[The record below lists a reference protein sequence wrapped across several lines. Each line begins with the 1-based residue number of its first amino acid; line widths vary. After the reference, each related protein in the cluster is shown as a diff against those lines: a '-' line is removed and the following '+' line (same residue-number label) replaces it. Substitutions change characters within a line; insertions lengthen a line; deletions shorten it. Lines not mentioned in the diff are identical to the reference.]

1 MLRSEAVFWIGG
13 GERAVGDHGSL
24 AHSVAE
30 SGYRFD
36 VFGSPAPEIV
46 SHGHIHMRKPWK
58 NELHVF
64 PPFPQPLLLLTISS
78 NKNNR

>member
-1 MLRSEAVFWIGG
+1 MLRSEAVSWISG
-13 GERAVGDHGSL
+13 GEHAVGSL

-46 SHGHIHMRKPWK
+46 SHGHIHA
-58 NELHVF
+58 NF
-64 PPFPQPLLLLTISS
+64 QT
-78 NKNNR
+78 

>member
-46 SHGHIHMRKPWK
+46 SHGHIHMR
-58 NELHVF
+58 
-64 PPFPQPLLLLTISS
+64 IS
-78 NKNNR
+78 KT